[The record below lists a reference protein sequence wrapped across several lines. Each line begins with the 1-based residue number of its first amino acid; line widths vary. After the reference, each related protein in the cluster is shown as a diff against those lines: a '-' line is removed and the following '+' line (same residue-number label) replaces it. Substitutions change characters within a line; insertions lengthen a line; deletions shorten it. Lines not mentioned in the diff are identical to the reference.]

1 MKIGILH
8 KGDKVVA
15 VTEKCVV
22 VQRKN
27 GEADILPIITDETG
41 FRVDTENIIT
51 IGYGDNVVE
60 AETED
65 GVTIVNF

>member
-8 KGDKVVA
+8 KGDKVAA

-27 GEADILPIITDETG
+27 GEEDILPIITDETG
-41 FRVDTENIIT
+41 LRVDTGNIIT

>member
-8 KGDKVVA
+8 KGDKVLS

-27 GEADILPIITDETG
+27 GEADILPMIMDETG
-41 FRVDTENIIT
+41 LRIDTENIIT
-51 IGYGDNVVE
+51 ISYGDNVVE

>member
-22 VQRKN
+22 VQRKM
-27 GEADILPIITDETG
+27 EADILPIITDETG
-41 FRVDTENIIT
+41 SVDTENIIT
-51 IGYGDNVVE
+51 IGYGVI
-60 AETED
+60 TW
-65 GVTIVNF
+65 

>member
-8 KGDKVVA
+8 KGDKVAA
-15 VTEKCVV
+15 VTEKRVV

-41 FRVDTENIIT
+41 LRVDTENIIT

>member
-15 VTEKCVV
+15 VTEKWVV

-41 FRVDTENIIT
+41 LRVDTENIIT

>member
-8 KGDKVVA
+8 KGDKVAA

-22 VQRKN
+22 VKRKN

-41 FRVDTENIIT
+41 LRVDTGNIIT

>member
-8 KGDKVVA
+8 KGDKVAA

-27 GEADILPIITDETG
+27 GEADILPIMGLLLLFQILQKN
-41 FRVDTENIIT
+41 RLQR
-51 IGYGDNVVE
+51 
-60 AETED
+60 
-65 GVTIVNF
+65 